1 MKIIPLAARE
11 SWFERNIVA
20 IVVNKI
26 FDNFSS
32 IFYDFGFNLT
42 RCSIAEHTMAKVTFI
57 DPIKSISGKLSKKH
71 HVVHC
76 IRQAATNNPEMIKNP
91 QFTQWKDP
99 NREIKQTA
107 AQMAWTQKFGQIC
120 NATRARLID
129 ASHMNADRAAFAQ
142 QTEYKTL
149 YSFVWN
155 LVREEI

>member
-1 MKIIPLAARE
+1 MILEIL
-11 SWFERNIVA
+11 
-20 IVVNKI
+20 
-26 FDNFSS
+26 DNFSS
-32 IFYDFGFNLT
+32 IFYNFGFNLT

-57 DPIKSISGKLSKKH
+57 DPIKSVSGKLSKKH

-76 IRQAATNNPEMIKNP
+76 VRQAATNNPEMIRNP

-107 AQMAWTQKFGQIC
+107 AQMAWTQKFGQIS

-129 ASHMNADRAAFAQ
+129 ASHMNADRAAFAN
-142 QTEYKTL
+142 QTKYKTL

-155 LVREEI
+155 LVREEMD

>member
-1 MKIIPLAARE
+1 MYIKPNQLAYHKKI
-11 SWFERNIVA
+11 RNNYYKLIKDPCCLL
-20 IVVNKI
+20 N
-26 FDNFSS
+26 
-32 IFYDFGFNLT
+32 T

-57 DPIKSISGKLSKKH
+57 DPIKSVSDKLSKKH

-107 AQMAWTQKFGQIC
+107 AQMAWTQKFGQIS

-129 ASHMNADRAAFAQ
+129 ASHMNADRAAFANQ
-142 QTEYKTL
+142 SEYKTL

-155 LVREEI
+155 LVREEME